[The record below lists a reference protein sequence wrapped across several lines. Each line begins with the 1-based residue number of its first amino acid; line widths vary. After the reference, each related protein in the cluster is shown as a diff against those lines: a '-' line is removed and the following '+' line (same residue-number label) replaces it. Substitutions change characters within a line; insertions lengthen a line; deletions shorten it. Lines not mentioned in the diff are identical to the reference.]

1 MSLGETLEVFF
12 GGALEDEF
20 LLIVY
25 LIVITCEFSMNS
37 CGGTVAANSTG
48 C

>member
-1 MSLGETLEVFF
+1 MSLGETLEVFS

-25 LIVITCEFSMNS
+25 LIVITREFSLS
-37 CGGTVAANSTG
+37 SRGGTITANSTG